1 MREIILSHDED
12 SNGRWTT
19 TVYLCR
25 NNLARETQ
33 IKIRDNKS
41 YLQGRDEMYWWLQ
54 KLYKKD
60 IKIIDE
66 LVSEYK
72 YIED

>member
-1 MREIILSHDED
+1 MREIILSHDEQA
-12 SNGRWTT
+12 NGRWTT
-19 TVYLCR
+19 TVYMCK
-25 NNLARETQ
+25 NSIARETQ
-33 IKIRDNKS
+33 IKIMGAKS
-41 YLQGRDEMYWWLQ
+41 YLQARHEMYWWLQ

-66 LVSEYK
+66 LINEYK